1 MTNPEIDALAEV
13 EFYLIAVGGLW
24 ALIPSSLD
32 ISIRQN
38 TQTDGQWPSELVAVL
53 RKERECLYERAIRD
67 FAKQCAALR
76 DKSEINQA

>member
-1 MTNPEIDALAEV
+1 
-13 EFYLIAVGGLW
+13 
-24 ALIPSSLD
+24 LD

-53 RKERECLYERAIRD
+53 RKERERLYERAIRD